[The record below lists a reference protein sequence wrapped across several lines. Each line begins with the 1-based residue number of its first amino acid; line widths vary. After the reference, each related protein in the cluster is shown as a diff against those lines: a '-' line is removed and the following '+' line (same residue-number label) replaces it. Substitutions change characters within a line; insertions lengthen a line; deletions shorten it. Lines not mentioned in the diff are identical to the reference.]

1 MPQQSDPPTLVTA
14 ADISRLAD
22 VTRATVS
29 NWRRRHADFPSPV
42 GGTEASP
49 VYDVREV
56 EVWLAGR
63 GQLPAASPVDAFKAE
78 LRRRTAGDELV
89 GRLNLAVLGAVRLG
103 AEGQEKVL
111 ALADPALV
119 RAVGRAIRD
128 HAETGSDSGETA
140 GFEKRDAP
148 VLRALVRC
156 VREVGGPAALD
167 ALAERTPTD
176 TGARGVYATPALLVD
191 LMADLASGAGD
202 AYPKSVFDP
211 ACGSGGLL
219 AAAARRGSVDMYG
232 QDAVLSQVGQAVAR
246 LGILSLVTDVAST
259 TSSTASSSPPSLAVR
274 VEGGDSL
281 RQDAFPEIEAGAVLC
296 NPPYGDRDW
305 GYGELAYDARWEY
318 GVPPKGEPELAWVQH
333 CLAHLESGGYAVL
346 ALPPGT
352 AERASGRR
360 IRAELVRRGA
370 VRAVIALPSG
380 IAQPLHV
387 GLHVWVLRRPAQEG
401 PDTSTVLFL
410 DAAAIDAPASTADSR
425 SAGSAT
431 AKDRTPDRLRAAV
444 RRYWHAFATA
454 PDSFESEP
462 GIAHAVSVVD
472 LLDEVT
478 DLTPARHTRS
488 AAIAISPARFAERA
502 RQAGTELSRAVAALA
517 ERSGEQQWPPAG
529 EQARNWR
536 TATVADLTRG
546 VALTVHRTT
555 GTGRAT
561 RATRAAGVTSRR
573 AEAAAGL
580 RVLTARDVAS
590 GSPASGTSDDAPGAA
605 AVEIQRGDVL
615 LPEMLHG
622 QTTNSGFRIAD
633 DQDAGSLLG
642 PNLWLFRP
650 DPTRLDPWFLAGFL
664 AAEENV
670 HSVATGSTV
679 MRVDARRLR
688 VPLLPPAEQRAY
700 GDAFRHLHALRAA
713 ATEAARLATDTAQ
726 DLASGLTGGI
736 LLPPVADIGSSTP

>member
-1 MPQQSDPPTLVTA
+1 MTA

-49 VYDVREV
+49 AYDVREV
-56 EVWLAGR
+56 EAWLAGR
-63 GQLPAASPVDAFKAE
+63 GQLPAGSPVGAFKAE
-78 LRRRTAGDELV
+78 LRRHTAGNELV
-89 GRLNLAVLGAVRLG
+89 GRLSLAVLAAVRLG
-103 AEGQEKVL
+103 PEGQEKVL

-119 RAVGRAIRD
+119 RAVGRAIGD
-128 HAETGSDSGETA
+128 HAETGPGGRETA
-140 GFEKRDAP
+140 GFEKQDAP

-156 VREVGGPAALD
+156 VREAGGPSALD
-167 ALAERTPTD
+167 ALAERTPAD
-176 TGARGVYATPALLVD
+176 TSVRGVYATPALLAD
-191 LMADLASGAGD
+191 LIADLASGAGD

-219 AAAARRGSVDMYG
+219 AAAAWRGAEHLYG
-232 QDAVLSQVGQAVAR
+232 QDAVLAQVDQAVAR
-246 LGILSLVTDVAST
+246 LGILSPVADP
-259 TSSTASSSPPSLAVR
+259 ASLAVR
-274 VEGGDSL
+274 IEGGDSL
-281 RQDAFPEIEAGAVLC
+281 RQDAFPDLGAGAVLC

-305 GYGELAYDARWEY
+305 GYDELAYDARWEY

-333 CLAHLESGGYAVL
+333 CLAHLEPGGYAVL

-401 PDTSTVLFL
+401 PGTSTVLFL
-410 DAAAIDAPASTADSR
+410 DAAALDALADSR
-425 SAGSAT
+425 TAGSVT
-431 AKDRTPDRLRAAV
+431 ARDRTPDRLRTAV
-444 RRYWHAFATA
+444 RQYWHAFVAD
-454 PDSFESEP
+454 PDHFGSEP
-462 GIAHAVSVVD
+462 GIAHAVGVVD

-488 AAIAISPARFAERA
+488 AAVAISPARFAEQA
-502 RQAGTELSRAVAALA
+502 RQAGTELSRAVTVLA
-517 ERSGEQQWPPAG
+517 ELSGEQQWPPAG

-546 VALTVHRTT
+546 AALTVHRTT

-561 RATRAAGVTSRR
+561 RASRAAGATSQRP
-573 AEAAAGL
+573 EAVAGL
-580 RVLTARDVAS
+580 RVLMTRDVAS

-615 LPEMLHG
+615 LPEMLHVQG
-622 QTTNSGFRIAD
+622 ASSGFRVAG

-670 HSVATGSTV
+670 HSVATGSTI

-700 GDAFRHLHALRAA
+700 GEAFRHLHALRAA
-713 ATEAARLATDTAQ
+713 ATEAARLATDTAR
-726 DLASGLTGGI
+726 DIASGLTGGV
-736 LLPPVADIGSSTP
+736 LLPPIVNDGSSTL